1 MQDIWPS
8 SNLICHNLGPW
19 ADFWPVTVPFKI
31 PQPCLL
37 CSPGTTEKQGHRRMC
52 RFKRRGL
59 GLQEQLTQT
68 LINSY
73 YFLSVHHGPVPLL
86 PSEPAALAEL
96 HPSLPQLQ
104 RLLCQSPADP
114 GQAGQRILLGP
125 APKLRKHVR
134 KRLLPKASKALQGK
148 TSKELFNTY
157 LSYSISILHFR
168 SEIPAIPISFLSHSR
183 TTLDKDTLRIKRF
196 WLLFQNIFIRKIK
209 T

>member
-1 MQDIWPS
+1 
-8 SNLICHNLGPW
+8 
-19 ADFWPVTVPFKI
+19 
-31 PQPCLL
+31 
-37 CSPGTTEKQGHRRMC
+37 MC

-73 YFLSVHHGPVPLL
+73 YFLSVHHGPVSLL

-157 LSYSISILHFR
+157 SSVLNKRHVML
-168 SEIPAIPISFLSHSR
+168 ISFLKNGHPYSPY
-183 TTLDKDTLRIKRF
+183 
-196 WLLFQNIFIRKIK
+196 
-209 T
+209 

>member
-1 MQDIWPS
+1 MASTSRIYD
-8 SNLICHNLGPW
+8 
-19 ADFWPVTVPFKI
+19 
-31 PQPCLL
+31 
-37 CSPGTTEKQGHRRMC
+37 
-52 RFKRRGL
+52 
-59 GLQEQLTQT
+59 LQNNQT
-68 LINSY
+68 NSC
-73 YFLSVHHGPVPLL
+73 YFLSVHHGPVSLL

-157 LSYSISILHFR
+157 LSYSINVQMYITSFQIRDSCNPNKVF
-168 SEIPAIPISFLSHSR
+168 IS
-183 TTLDKDTLRIKRF
+183 
-196 WLLFQNIFIRKIK
+196 
-209 T
+209 

>member
-1 MQDIWPS
+1 
-8 SNLICHNLGPW
+8 
-19 ADFWPVTVPFKI
+19 
-31 PQPCLL
+31 
-37 CSPGTTEKQGHRRMC
+37 MC
-52 RFKRRGL
+52 CFKRL

-73 YFLSVHHGPVPLL
+73 YFLSVHHGPVSLL

-104 RLLCQSPADP
+104 RLLCQSPTDP

-157 LSYSISILHFR
+157 LSYSINVQMYILHFR
-168 SEIPAIPISFLSHSR
+168 SEIPAIPIRFLSHSR

-196 WLLFQNIFIRKIK
+196 WLLSQNIFIWKIK
-209 T
+209 SKFN